1 MPPFVTG
8 LIPAAFVL
16 IWASGFV
23 AARYVAP
30 LSEPLVFVAARLSL
44 VALVLAGIAVALGA
58 RWPRIGGAGAMRWS
72 RAC

>member
-1 MPPFVTG
+1 MPPVSHRVD
-8 LIPAAFVL
+8 PAAFVL

-44 VALVLAGIAVALGA
+44 VALVLTGIALALRA
-58 RWPRIGGAGAMRWS
+58 RWPRTGADGATGWWRG
-72 RAC
+72 C